1 MLKRS
6 NHRGKQQSVQNIL
19 GPISESAKPF
29 RNSVNMSQFSIEIY
43 WALFGVRLRC
53 LDILG
58 PQLWADT
65 SACSHFETRPKSF
78 LGSFQHYGLSLPVH
92 SSHVQHLN
100 KWNYFCIAGMPEGQ
114 ERDPDCN
121 QALELDDVSNNF
133 IWSAGDVCKMQT
145 MSLGNSIGGRLRS
158 CLARALQINQLH
170 VNTTWQIQHSH
181 ENSENIQYLWSSI
194 HQWVW
199 MVCKKY
205 KCCDQVC
212 YLWKDLKQSYDHN
225 TAPLATK
232 SC

>member
-6 NHRGKQQSVQNIL
+6 NHRAKQQSVQNIL

-114 ERDPDCN
+114 ERILIATKHLNLTTFQTISSEVREMYARCRPCPWETPLVDV
-121 QALELDDVSNNF
+121 LEAAWHEL
-133 IWSAGDVCKMQT
+133 CKST
-145 MSLGNSIGGRLRS
+145 NS
-158 CLARALQINQLH
+158 
-170 VNTTWQIQHSH
+170 TWTQRDKY
-181 ENSENIQYLWSSI
+181 NIATKIVKTYNI
-194 HQWVW
+194 
-199 MVCKKY
+199 
-205 KCCDQVC
+205 
-212 YLWKDLKQSYDHN
+212 YDHQSIN
-225 TAPLATK
+225 EYE
-232 SC
+232 